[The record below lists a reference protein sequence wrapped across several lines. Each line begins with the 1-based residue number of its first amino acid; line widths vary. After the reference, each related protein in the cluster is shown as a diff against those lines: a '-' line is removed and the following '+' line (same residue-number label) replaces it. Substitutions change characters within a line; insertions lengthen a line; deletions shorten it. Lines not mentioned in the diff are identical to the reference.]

1 MAITVQS
8 LAELDTDK
16 VQQTVELIS
25 TLLQEDFPEI
35 DLKRGVLHDLLLY
48 YNGVLAAAQQENID
62 RYRRSS
68 SLQAINDDP
77 ALADDDNVDRVMSNF
92 RITRREGANAIGSV
106 TVVVDALETVTIS
119 AGADFEANGKTFS
132 TTSPYTA
139 VTADENVTSDNDRVL
154 TSRGDGTYF
163 FVIDVEATEEGV
175 DGLIKKDTLL
185 IPQFSIL
192 NHVKSYATSDFIDGT
207 DTETNAELL
216 LRLQEGIAAKTL
228 SNRVNMTALVREEL
242 PSLINMSIIGY
253 GDEEMLRD
261 QHSIFPISYG
271 GRVDAYVRTQL
282 EPQLLGVTKEATLIE
297 TDADDRGI
305 WQFSIARDEAPGY
318 YDVTAV
324 RPLDADE
331 SFGSFEIREEIRT
344 TDMTNIA
351 AELTPDVLG
360 AEEGAYT
367 RYQAGTIRFYDSE
380 TDTSAL
386 TVGDTAEYSVTI
398 RVMNDVA
405 TIQTILGRRSTRNYA
420 GDVLVKAAVP
430 CFVSLAFTLQGKP
443 GEPLPDADAIKAA
456 LTDFVNNTGFVG
468 RLHASSLSDIIHNY
482 LEGQVAISAIDMF
495 GQIRRP
501 DGTIKPLRSTEV
513 LQVPDEPDR
522 MVTAR
527 TTVFIMKAEDIAI
540 SAETVNI
547 PEI

>member
-175 DGLIKKDTLL
+175 DGLIKKDTL
-185 IPQFSIL
+185 QM
-192 NHVKSYATSDFIDGT
+192 KSYATSDFIDGT